1 MVPLLEPD
9 RGYALWAETYPPR
22 AHNELMR
29 VEQSAM
35 ALLWKGLPVERALDV
50 GTGTGRNLGLLAD
63 EGVATRLGL
72 DRSTAML
79 KRAEARGA
87 RLIVGDA
94 AALPFAAE
102 AFDLV
107 LSSLM
112 AGDLSEL
119 SDLARFTREA
129 SRVLRRGGS
138 LVYSDFHPSWTERN
152 WERTFE
158 SADGR
163 KWRLP
168 YHPHALSDHRA
179 ALDAASLEAV
189 AIEEPLLDDRPV
201 LVVLRAVKR

>member
-1 MVPLLEPD
+1 
-9 RGYALWAETYPPR
+9 
-22 AHNELMR
+22 MR

-129 SRVLRRGGS
+129 SRVLRKGGS
-138 LVYSDFHPSWTERN
+138 LVYSDFHPSWAERN
-152 WERTFE
+152 WQRTFE

-189 AIEEPLLDDRPV
+189 AIEEPLLDERPV

>member
-29 VEQSAM
+29 VEESAM
-35 ALLWKGLPVERALDV
+35 EALWKPLSVERALDL

-72 DRSTAML
+72 DRSLAML
-79 KRAEARGA
+79 TRAHASGA
-87 RLIVGDA
+87 SLIVGDA
-94 AALPFAAE
+94 AALPLAAE

-107 LSSLM
+107 LASLM
-112 AGDLSEL
+112 AGDV
-119 SDLARFTREA
+119 SDLSGFTREA
-129 SRVLRRGGS
+129 SRVLRKGGS
-138 LVYSDFHPSWTERN
+138 IVYSDFHPSWAERK
-152 WERTFE
+152 WQRTFE

-163 KWRLP
+163 KWQLP

-179 ALDAASLEAV
+179 ALDRAALEAV
-189 AIEEPLLDDRPV
+189 AIEEPLLDKRPV
-201 LVVLRAVKR
+201 LVVFRAVKR

>member
-1 MVPLLEPD
+1 VRLLEPD
-9 RGYALWAETYPPR
+9 QGYALWAETYPPR

-29 VEQSAM
+29 VEESAM
-35 ALLWKGLPVERALDV
+35 EALWKPLSVARAIDI
-50 GTGTGRNLGLLAD
+50 GTGTGRNLRRLAD
-63 EGVATRLGL
+63 EGVTASVGL

-79 KRAEARGA
+79 KRAVVTGTA
-87 RLIVGDA
+87 LIAGDA
-94 AALPFAAE
+94 AALPFASE

-107 LSSLM
+107 LASLM
-112 AGDLSEL
+112 AGDLSDL
-119 SDLARFTREA
+119 SGFTREA

-138 LVYSDFHPSWTERN
+138 LVYSDFHPSWAERN
-152 WERTFE
+152 WQRTFE

-179 ALDAASLEAV
+179 ALERAALETV
-189 AIEEPLLDDRPV
+189 AIEEPLLGDSSV

>member
-1 MVPLLEPD
+1 MLLEPD
-9 RGYALWAETYPPR
+9 QGYALWAETYPPR

-29 VEQSAM
+29 IEQSAM
-35 ALLWKGLPVERALDV
+35 GLLWKGLPVERALDL

-72 DRSTAML
+72 DRSLAML
-79 KRAEARGA
+79 KRADPGA
-87 RLIVGDA
+87 RLICGDA
-94 AALPFAAE
+94 AALPFADG

-107 LSSLM
+107 LASLM
-112 AGDLSEL
+112 AGDV
-119 SDLARFTREA
+119 SDLSGFTREA

-138 LVYSDFHPSWTERN
+138 LVYSDFHPSWAERN
-152 WERTFE
+152 WQRTFE

-179 ALDAASLEAV
+179 ALDRAALETV
-189 AIEEPLLDDRPV
+189 AIEEPLLGDSSV
-201 LVVLRAVKR
+201 LVVFRAVKR

>member
-1 MVPLLEPD
+1 
-9 RGYALWAETYPPR
+9 
-22 AHNELMR
+22 
-29 VEQSAM
+29 
-35 ALLWKGLPVERALDV
+35 
-50 GTGTGRNLGLLAD
+50 
-63 EGVATRLGL
+63 
-72 DRSTAML
+72 
-79 KRAEARGA
+79 
-87 RLIVGDA
+87 LIAGDA
-94 AALPFAAE
+94 TALPFAAE
-102 AFDLV
+102 AFDL
-107 LSSLM
+107 LLASLM
-112 AGDLSEL
+112 AGDLSNL
-119 SDLARFTREA
+119 SPFTREA

-152 WERTFE
+152 WQRTFE

>member
-9 RGYALWAETYPPR
+9 PGYALWAETYPPR

-35 ALLWKGLPVERALDV
+35 MRLWKGLPVERALDL
-50 GTGTGRNLGLLAD
+50 GTGSGRNLGLLAD
-63 EGVATRLGL
+63 QEVPARLGL

-79 KRAEARGA
+79 NRAGA
-87 RLIVGDA
+87 SGAGLICGDA
-94 AALPFAAE
+94 AALPLAGD

-107 LSSLM
+107 LASLM
-112 AGDLSEL
+112 AGDLKEP

-138 LVYSDFHPSWTERN
+138 LVYSDFHPTWASRN
-152 WERTFE
+152 WERTFD

-168 YHPHALSDHRA
+168 LNPHALADHRA
-179 ALDAASLEAV
+179 ALDAAALETV
-189 AIEEPLLDDRPV
+189 AIEEPLLGDVPV
-201 LVVLRAVKR
+201 LVILRAVKR

>member
-1 MVPLLEPD
+1 MVPLLEPE

-22 AHNELMR
+22 AHNELMWI
-29 VEQSAM
+29 EQSAM
-35 ALLWKGLPVERALDV
+35 SLLWKGLPVERALDI
-50 GTGTGRNLGLLAD
+50 GTGTGRNLRLLAD
-63 EGVATRLGL
+63 EGVATPLGL

-79 KRAEARGA
+79 KRADRRRG
-87 RLIVGDA
+87 RLVVGDA

-102 AFDLV
+102 CFDLV

-112 AGDLSEL
+112 VGDLS
-119 SDLARFTREA
+119 DLLRFTREA

-138 LVYSDFHPSWTERN
+138 LVYSDFHPSWAERN

-168 YHPHALSDHRA
+168 YHPHALDDHRDALDGA
-179 ALDAASLEAV
+179 ALETV
-189 AIEEPLLDDRPV
+189 AIEEPLFDDRPV

>member
-9 RGYALWAETYPPR
+9 PGYALWAETYPPR

-35 ALLWKGLPVERALDV
+35 ALLWKGLPVESALDL
-50 GTGTGRNLGLLAD
+50 GTGTGRNLSLLEG
-63 EGVATRLGL
+63 EGVTTRLGL

-79 KRAEARGA
+79 KRANADRA
-87 RLIVGDA
+87 RLIAGDA
-94 AALPFAAE
+94 TALPFAAA

-107 LSSLM
+107 LASLM
-112 AGDLSEL
+112 AGDLPDL
-119 SDLARFTREA
+119 SGFTREA
-129 SRVLRRGGS
+129 SRVLRRRGS
-138 LVYSDFHPSWTERN
+138 LVYSDFHPSWAERN
-152 WERTFE
+152 WQRTFE

-168 YHPHALSDHRA
+168 YHPHGLDDHRA
-179 ALDAASLEAV
+179 ALDGAALETV
-189 AIEEPLLDDRPV
+189 AIEEPRLDDRPV

>member
-1 MVPLLEPD
+1 MRLLEPD
-9 RGYALWAETYPPR
+9 PGYALWAETYPPR

-29 VEQSAM
+29 VEQLAM
-35 ALLWKGLPVERALDV
+35 TLLWKGLPVERALDV

-63 EGVATRLGL
+63 EGVTTRLGL
-72 DRSTAML
+72 DRSAAML
-79 KRAEARGA
+79 KRADARRE

-107 LSSLM
+107 LASLM
-112 AGDLSEL
+112 VGDL
-119 SDLARFTREA
+119 SDLAPFTREA

-138 LVYSDFHPSWTERN
+138 LVYSDFHPTWAERSWQ
-152 WERTFE
+152 RTFE

-168 YHPHALSDHRA
+168 YHLHTLSDHRA
-179 ALDAASLEAV
+179 ALDAALLEALV
-189 AIEEPLLDDRPV
+189 IEEPLLDDRPV

>member
-1 MVPLLEPD
+1 MLLEPD
-9 RGYALWAETYPPR
+9 QGYALWAETYPPR

-29 VEQSAM
+29 VEESAM
-35 ALLWKGLPVERALDV
+35 EALWKPLSVARAIDI
-50 GTGTGRNLGLLAD
+50 GTGTGRNLRRLAD
-63 EGVATRLGL
+63 EGVTASVGL

-79 KRAEARGA
+79 KGAVVRGTP
-87 RLIVGDA
+87 LIAGDA
-94 AALPFAAE
+94 AALPFASE

-107 LSSLM
+107 LASLM
-112 AGDLSEL
+112 AGDLSDL
-119 SDLARFTREA
+119 SGFTREA

-138 LVYSDFHPSWTERN
+138 LVYSDFHPSWAERN
-152 WERTFE
+152 WQRTFE

-179 ALDAASLEAV
+179 ALDRAALETV
-189 AIEEPLLDDRPV
+189 AIEEPLLGDSSV

>member
-1 MVPLLEPD
+1 VRLLEPD
-9 RGYALWAETYPPR
+9 QGYALWAETYPPR

-29 VEQSAM
+29 VEESAM
-35 ALLWKGLPVERALDV
+35 EALWKPLSVARAIDI
-50 GTGTGRNLGLLAD
+50 GTGTGRNLRRLAD
-63 EGVATRLGL
+63 EGVTASVGL

-79 KRAEARGA
+79 KRAVVTGTP
-87 RLIVGDA
+87 LIAGDA
-94 AALPFAAE
+94 AALPFASE

-107 LSSLM
+107 LASLM
-112 AGDLSEL
+112 AGDLSDL
-119 SDLARFTREA
+119 SGFTREA

-138 LVYSDFHPSWTERN
+138 LVYSDFHPSWAERN
-152 WERTFE
+152 WQRTFE

-179 ALDAASLEAV
+179 ALERAALETV
-189 AIEEPLLDDRPV
+189 AIEEPLLGDSSV

>member
-1 MVPLLEPD
+1 MLLEPD
-9 RGYALWAETYPPR
+9 QGYALWAETYPPR

-29 VEQSAM
+29 VEESAM
-35 ALLWKGLPVERALDV
+35 EALWKPLSVARAIDI
-50 GTGTGRNLGLLAD
+50 GTGTGRNLRRLAD
-63 EGVATRLGL
+63 EGVTASVGL

-79 KRAEARGA
+79 KRAVVRGTP
-87 RLIVGDA
+87 LIAGDA
-94 AALPFAAE
+94 AALPFASE

-107 LSSLM
+107 LASLM
-112 AGDLSEL
+112 AGDLSDL
-119 SDLARFTREA
+119 SGFTREA

-138 LVYSDFHPSWTERN
+138 LVYSDFHPSWAERN
-152 WERTFE
+152 WQRTFE

-179 ALDAASLEAV
+179 ALDRAALETV
-189 AIEEPLLDDRPV
+189 AIEEPLLGDSSV

>member
-1 MVPLLEPD
+1 MVPLLELD

-35 ALLWKGLPVERALDV
+35 KLLWKELRVERALDL

-63 EGVATRLGL
+63 QGVTARIGL
-72 DRSTAML
+72 DRSLAML
-79 KRAEARGA
+79 KRADAGRA
-87 RLIVGDA
+87 RLIAGDA
-94 AALPFAAE
+94 AALPFAAA

-107 LSSLM
+107 LASLM
-112 AGDLSEL
+112 AGDLP
-119 SDLARFTREA
+119 DLRGFTGEA
-129 SRVLRRGGS
+129 SRVLRKGGS
-138 LVYSDFHPSWTERN
+138 LVYSDFHPSWAERN

-163 KWRLP
+163 KWMLP
-168 YHPHALSDHRA
+168 YNPHGLYDHRA
-179 ALDAASLEAV
+179 ALEGAGLETV
-189 AIEEPLLDDRPV
+189 EIEEPLLEDLPV

>member
-1 MVPLLEPD
+1 MVPLLELD
-9 RGYALWAETYPPR
+9 QGYALWAETYPPR

-35 ALLWKGLPVERALDV
+35 KLLWKGLRVEGALDL

-63 EGVATRLGL
+63 QGVPARIGL
-72 DRSTAML
+72 DRALAML
-79 KRAEARGA
+79 KRADPGA
-87 RLIVGDA
+87 RLICGDA
-94 AALPFAAE
+94 PALPFVDG

-107 LSSLM
+107 LASLM
-112 AGDLSEL
+112 VGDVR
-119 SDLARFTREA
+119 DLTGFTRQA

-138 LVYSDFHPSWTERN
+138 LVYSDFHPTWAERSWQ
-152 WERTFE
+152 RTFE

-168 YHPHALSDHRA
+168 YHPHSLDEHRNALAEA
-179 ALDAASLEAV
+179 ALETV
-189 AIEEPLLDDRPV
+189 AIDEPLLDGRPV

>member
-35 ALLWKGLPVERALDV
+35 ALLWKGLPVERVLDV

-63 EGVATRLGL
+63 EGVTTRLGL

-79 KRAEARGA
+79 KRADARRG
-87 RLIVGDA
+87 RLIAGDA
-94 AALPFAAE
+94 TALPFAAE
-102 AFDLV
+102 AFDL
-107 LSSLM
+107 LLASLM
-112 AGDLSEL
+112 AGDLADVS
-119 SDLARFTREA
+119 SFTREA

-138 LVYSDFHPSWTERN
+138 LVYSDFHPTWAERSWQ
-152 WERTFE
+152 RTFE